1 LFFTYCFVWLGLFV
15 LVAGLL
21 SWLGVWLAFLAC
33 GLVVAVWLF
42 WLCVVAGLALGFV
55 LVPALLLL
63 SFALAGVFWLL
74 ACFAVFRLALV
85 VGLFYFLRF
94 GGVGSVWRLWC
105 GSSSSVLAVCWL
117 GGRDGWRFV
126 RLGDCLGVRDVV
138 VMAFWWLFDVRVFVG
153 F

>member
-21 SWLGVWLAFLAC
+21 SWLGVWLAFLDC

-42 WLCVVAGLALGFV
+42 WLCVVVGLALGFV
-55 LVPALLLL
+55 LVPALWLL

-94 GGVGSVWRLWC
+94 GGVGER
-105 GSSSSVLAVCWL
+105 AE
-117 GGRDGWRFV
+117 
-126 RLGDCLGVRDVV
+126 VV
-138 VMAFWWLFDVRVFVG
+138 G
-153 F
+153 